1 MAKKV
6 KTWEDHLKD
15 ARHYN
20 ALASQSL
27 AKTVRLF
34 MAEKGFCKE
43 AVELF
48 DMNFASGCETVITF
62 DSEGEMCDLDITTA
76 VGMTKEEIIEY
87 MSRELSPY
95 NVKRMKGEPITD
107 DDY

>member
-20 ALASQSL
+20 ALTSQSL

-34 MAEKGFCKE
+34 MAEKGFCNE

-76 VGMTKEEIIEY
+76 VCMTKEEIIEY

>member
-15 ARHYN
+15 AIHYN
-20 ALASQSL
+20 TLASESL
-27 AKTVRLF
+27 TKTIRIF

-48 DMNFASGCETVITF
+48 DMNFVSGCETVITF
-62 DSEGEMCDLDITTA
+62 ASEGEMCDLDITTA
-76 VGMTKEEIIEY
+76 VGMTKEEIINN
-87 MSRELSPY
+87 MSRELSNY
-95 NVKRMKGEPITD
+95 NIKRIKGEPLND
-107 DDY
+107 W